1 MSVKKIWLYDN
12 QQSFGNG
19 AEVNRETDSS
29 APNTPDKIRWQDEKL
44 WPALYQGAVTD
55 VGPEP
60 TFVEPRIFPIPGQR
74 TFRLGPRW
82 FTKKNDEGIRLPVPY
97 ADGRKVHEIEWLTN
111 EGPLGFL
118 NGRHAG
124 RRHDGSTRIGR
135 HFERFNLFIDVE
147 RFINDY
153 GDVYDLPMVHF
164 NALLAE
170 PGLDPAGDDNE
181 WGHRPDGERGSDV
194 ILRPR
199 HIIEEKFVT
208 AIRDLYG
215 LYIPLEAAP
224 PPDLLFGGSTL
235 PPLPA
240 QGQNLINGQIRPGG
254 QPFELIRALLDID
267 HLPPPWV
274 NAQQNLEPWTPPRV
288 PARGGRLADDNTWH
302 LANIKY
308 MPSFDPAPMAP
319 PRVWEPIHAPNY
331 DSVMYVST
339 VSDWLRAEANPDA
352 LIQIESFFWNNPLGF
367 RIPEEEFQVM
377 ANSDEDYVI
386 KVFMFKVETDAPR
399 WVRGVVRV
407 YPRPSVFNLDG
418 RETQYAEYDI
428 GFYVNRLLSVPVLTE
443 DIYQEL
449 QVEHSLWRPNRF
461 PGIPS
466 PDRGVDQ
473 QPTSEYVPR
482 IDNRPPPGQVSPL
495 NRGFLDGFNKTYV
508 DHFTSIDQALPESL
522 VADAEPA
529 LLPSNP
535 TVAIESAYNFELDD
549 YERALHEVVV
559 PNNGVRT
566 IPNMYLLED
575 YTTTELDGDLPRR
588 AQRQDHWRRLRDFV
602 NIGGLIREPT
612 RREREYFCA
621 WTNEIVKVLPTDES
635 RNDRDV
641 GGYVQDFLDPSKA
654 MRNIFIPPES
664 KNFLNSVKPDR
675 NNYPMY
681 NTIRF
686 SAGNQVM
693 HWARRFRSRYLDK
706 FFARARNEGV
716 KAQFNTFSVE
726 NFGRNFGKLF
736 STNTGLSPQEFVVM
750 DVLQYVHTFLAPA
763 GPLSPSGLFLAA
775 FLQKQLDTPLMIVG
789 DTDSDHMLNEE
800 FDIEQ
805 PELLHEAPWLSRYIR
820 RLAKNNL
827 RSYEQMLSGQE
838 APSQTI
844 FYRIE
849 KRLRDELVQSIF
861 VPNVDDFFDN
871 PGLFEYVDTQIV
883 NTELR
888 FGTELDTHYYDIY
901 AVRMILGNEYRRNIT
916 TGPLDLVEGWNYGN
930 SNLETLNDP
939 DLPNLDDLDIEAFWD
954 DDNRAKIR
962 IGVLVENTP
971 SVKLVEVPIF
981 KSRGV
986 HTIDKPP
993 LPPNVEFY
1001 SYEGVDNEVGI
1012 RMSML
1017 AGTDVRMSPI
1027 PFNSREAE
1035 LFRAILDEQRRN
1047 GITGNKVV
1055 FGNDDTPLLYEVRR
1069 LDSAP
1074 RSYEDFQDQ
1083 PRHYTAH
1090 LGTAPLQ
1097 SDAHFFID
1105 SVTPNKKYYYIFRT
1119 LDTHELVS
1127 NPSSIY
1133 EVELVENAGAVYL
1146 LSEVYQLPE
1155 EKPNFVKDLQQYL
1168 KIKPSIIQSSLN
1180 ERASGLVDEDGQ
1192 LSGTAFDKNI
1202 TLGPDA
1208 NSVWNKKLKFRIT
1221 SKKTGRKIDINLD
1234 FKTKQDTARGDAADD
1249 VLGCSAA
1256 PDPPPAVP
1264 PRPLPGDVDLVTGE
1278 VIQVPTPPVASPGLL
1293 IGAPPKQNL
1302 PSNGGK
1308 DS

>member
-44 WPALYQGAVTD
+44 WPAFYRQTI
-55 VGPEP
+55 VGHGIEP
-60 TFVEPRIFPIPGQR
+60 TFVDPRNLS
-74 TFRLGPRW
+74 RLHGGGRVGPTSL
-82 FTKKNDEGIRLPVPY
+82 TKKNDEGILVPVPY
-97 ADGRKVHEIEWLTN
+97 ADGRKVHEIDHIFAW
-111 EGPLGFL
+111 
-118 NGRHAG
+118 
-124 RRHDGSTRIGR
+124 HDGSTRIGR
-135 HFERFNLFIDVE
+135 HFEKFNLFIDVE

-164 NALLAE
+164 NALL
-170 PGLDPAGDDNE
+170 
-181 WGHRPDGERGSDV
+181 RGEDRGA
-194 ILRPR
+194 ILAPR
-199 HIIEEKFVT
+199 DIIEEKFVT

-215 LYIPLEAAP
+215 LYMPFEIEEFEAHGLGVGIERWAVPWSVSGATSAIMLQMKPVVSYDEMPFRVPGGALAEYRSAFSNAWDEKIGPEARSVYGEGTRARGQNAVPP
-224 PPDLLFGGSTL
+224 PPDFQIL
-235 PPLPA
+235 PP
-240 QGQNLINGQIRPGG
+240 
-254 QPFELIRALLDID
+254 
-267 HLPPPWV
+267 
-274 NAQQNLEPWTPPRV
+274 
-288 PARGGRLADDNTWH
+288 PARGGHTYVTTLEHT
-302 LANIKY
+302 
-308 MPSFDPAPMAP
+308 DP
-319 PRVWEPIHAPNY
+319 
-331 DSVMYVST
+331 
-339 VSDWLRAEANPDA
+339 
-352 LIQIESFFWNNPLGF
+352 
-367 RIPEEEFQVM
+367 RIPEIDLHPQNFFNLEPPELRYFINAAAAQGPDPDLVFF
-377 ANSDEDYVI
+377 DYI
-386 KVFMFKVETDAPR
+386 AKVFLFRVSTEDN
-399 WVRGVVRV
+399 WIRGVMRV
-407 YPRPSVFNLDG
+407 WAYEHAQGIEGFTDG
-418 RETQYAEYDI
+418 YREFDI
-428 GFYVNRLLSVPVLTE
+428 GFETDSHRPLGGNDFLVEEYANITIEPEDLLDLAEQFQFQRPDGRLPGLPPRPGTLFGVAISEFIPK
-443 DIYQEL
+443 DILITRRQ
-449 QVEHSLWRPNRF
+449 F
-461 PGIPS
+461 
-466 PDRGVDQ
+466 DDK
-473 QPTSEYVPR
+473 
-482 IDNRPPPGQVSPL
+482 
-495 NRGFLDGFNKTYV
+495 FLDGFNKTYV

-529 LLPSNP
+529 LLPPNP

-686 SAGNQVM
+686 SAGNQAM
-693 HWARRFRSRYLDK
+693 LWARRFRSRYLDK

-750 DVLQYVHTFLAPA
+750 DVLQYVHTFLAPG

-827 RSYEQMLSGQE
+827 RSYEQMLAGQE

-849 KRLRDELVQSIF
+849 KRLRDEVVQSIF